1 MRNEKTLLSAF
12 DELKNALIECDE
24 SKLDEI
30 ISDDYQG
37 FSLHGTIEN
46 KEIIIQ
52 SFKPGNI
59 ALTKYTT
66 SDIHSEVSNEIGII
80 SGKGYIEGVYGEFK
94 FQHEV
99 LFTDIFKFVNDRW
112 KYYKSQVTEI
122 TST

>member
-1 MRNEKTLLSAF
+1 MRNEKTLLSVF
-12 DELKNALIECDE
+12 EELKNALIECDE
-24 SKLDEI
+24 NRLDEI

-46 KEIIIQ
+46 KEIILQ
-52 SFKPGNI
+52 TFKPGSI
-59 ALTKYTT
+59 ELTKYTT
-66 SDIHSEVSNEIGII
+66 CDIQYEVTNDLGII
-80 SGKGYIEGVYGEFK
+80 SGKGSIEGIYGENK

-99 LFTDIFKFVNDRW
+99 LFTDIFKYVNDKW

>member
-12 DELKNALIECDE
+12 NELKNALIECDE

-30 ISDDYQG
+30 ISEDYQG

-59 ALTKYTT
+59 TLTKYTT
-66 SDIHSEVSNEIGII
+66 SDLQSEVSSEIGII
-80 SGKGYIEGVYGEFK
+80 SGKGNIEGVYEEFK